1 MKKNY
6 CLLIISVLIQACNSI
21 NTNSEILLENVNTIS
36 HNGILIRQE
45 NIVGQAYA
53 KIFSAE
59 IPQKKFDIE
68 LVKPFDSIDSS
79 YRVSQWAKE
88 KSALIAINAGFFSIY
103 EKTKGIQ
110 LPSYN
115 LNTCYPN
122 NYDPY
127 NAFPAR
133 NLKINAK
140 WYGTFPNEN
149 GVVAWSKKQNLFY
162 VDKIKNVNYIK
173 LLGNDILF
181 NNFNRYP
188 LNSNIT
194 VFTDIWKKPIP
205 IYKPGILLYSDKNKI
220 IKIEKILSKS
230 KGKGFLVPKDGFIVY
245 LSDAVKVPPLK
256 IGDSLKLEIK
266 TISSLNLKD
275 KLNEIDYIVSGNP
288 ILIQDGK
295 IQEDYPKTNFYLNS
309 YARTA
314 ICQLKNN
321 NILLLVVS
329 GNDELLGKSVGLSIP
344 ELSTVMLQKGCNNA
358 INLDGGHSS
367 IFYFNGKVLN
377 RNYSQDEND
386 CFKIHERSV
395 SDLILVK

>member
-1 MKKNY
+1 MMKKNY
-6 CLLIISVLIQACNSI
+6 FLLIIAVLIQACNSV
-21 NTNSEILLENVNTIS
+21 NKNSKVELENVSTIN
-36 HNGILIRQE
+36 HNGIIISQE
-45 NIVGQAYA
+45 NIVGQASA

-59 IPQKKFDIE
+59 IPQKKFNLE
-68 LVKPFDSIDSS
+68 LVKPYDAIDSS

-103 EKTKGIQ
+103 EKAKGIQ

-127 NAFPAR
+127 NALPAR

-140 WYGTFPNEN
+140 WFGTFPNEN
-149 GVVAWSKKQNLFY
+149 GVVAWSKKQELFY
-162 VDKIKNVNYIK
+162 IDKIKNINYIK

-205 IYKPGILLYSDKNKI
+205 IYKSGMLLYSDKSKI
-220 IKIEKILSKS
+220 IKIEKLSS
-230 KGKGFLVPKDGFIVY
+230 KGKGFIVPKDGFVVF
-245 LSDAVKVPPLK
+245 LSDAVKLPPLK
-256 IGDSLKLEIK
+256 IGDALTLEVK
-266 TISSLNLKD
+266 TISSSNLEN
-275 KLNEIDYIVSGNP
+275 KLEKIDFIVSGNP

-295 IQEDYPKTNFYLNS
+295 IQENYPNTHFYLNS

-314 ICQLKNN
+314 ICQLTNN

-329 GNDELLGKSVGLSIP
+329 GNDESLGKSVGLSIP
-344 ELSTVMLQKGCNNA
+344 ELSTVMLQKGCYNA

-367 IFYFNGKVLN
+367 VFYFNGKVLN
-377 RNYSQDEND
+377 RNFSSKEDD